1 MRGKNEIYINQ
12 ETMKQAIQLWL
23 NDQFKDPP
31 TARTVR
37 KNNEPNGIQPDHFI
51 VLVDSMDRQS
61 AKDLDTRTEAL

>member
-31 TARTVR
+31 TAHTVR
-37 KNNEPNGIQPDHFI
+37 KNRELSAPDQFI
-51 VLVDSMDRQS
+51 VMVDGVEKQPTKEQGS
-61 AKDLDTRTEAL
+61 